1 MTALLAALAGAAL
14 VAGLVLVVAGVTVV
28 DDDARPQRNDRR
40 RFQRQASVRR
50 TSGSG
55 ALSRPRIALAVGAG
69 AVAWLLTGWPVAGLI
84 VALTVW
90 GLPIVLSTSRVAA
103 AGIDRVE
110 ALEEW
115 TRRLSDVLVV
125 GVGLEQAITA
135 TVRTCPAPIESEVSA
150 LAARIAARWPTED
163 ALRAFADDLDDA
175 TGDLVCAALILG
187 AAKRGDGLARV
198 LQDLA
203 ESVAADVRG
212 RRQIEADRAKPRAS
226 ARMVTL
232 LSIGALVFFGLGGRF
247 FAPYSTPLGQLI
259 LLVLL
264 SCYGLLLW
272 WLRRMAEIQ
281 PATRI
286 LGSQLRGRV
295 GRR

>member
-1 MTALLAALAGAAL
+1 MSTLLAALAGA
-14 VAGLVLVVAGVTVV
+14 LVVAGVVLGIYALTPRLAPPPHP
-28 DDDARPQRNDRR
+28 ARPARTGRLVRWWRGLPGWQRWSSL
-40 RFQRQASVRR
+40 A
-50 TSGSG
+50 GL
-55 ALSRPRIALAVGAG
+55 ALGVIVM
-69 AVAWLLTGWPVAGLI
+69 VTTGWVVAVPVLPAAVL
-84 VALTVW
+84 
-90 GLPIVLSTSRVAA
+90 GLPALLMFSSADRQISRMDAIA
-103 AGIDRVE
+103 
-110 ALEEW
+110 EW
-115 TRRLSDVLVV
+115 TRNLAGVLTAGQGIEAAIQASLRSAPDVIRPEVARLV
-125 GVGLEQAITA
+125 GRMRSRWSTEQ
-135 TVRTCPAPIESEVSA
+135 
-150 LAARIAARWPTED
+150 

-198 LQDLA
+198 LHDLA
-203 ESVAADVRG
+203 ESVSADVRG

-286 LGSQLRGRV
+286 LGSQLRGQAGQR
-295 GRR
+295 

>member
-1 MTALLAALAGAAL
+1 MSTLLAALAGA
-14 VAGLVLVVAGVTVV
+14 LVVAGILLGIYALTPRPAPPPRP
-28 DDDARPQRNDRR
+28 ARPARTGRLVRWWRGLPAWQRWSSLAALALGVIVMVATGWVVAVPVLPAAVLGLPALLMVSSADRQIAR
-40 RFQRQASVRR
+40 MDAIAEWSRNLAGVLTAGQGIEAAIQASLRSAPDAIRPEIARLVGRMR
-50 TSGSG
+50 
-55 ALSRPRIALAVGAG
+55 SR
-69 AVAWLLTGWPVAGLI
+69 W
-84 VALTVW
+84 
-90 GLPIVLSTSRVAA
+90 ST
-103 AGIDRVE
+103 
-110 ALEEW
+110 
-115 TRRLSDVLVV
+115 
-125 GVGLEQAITA
+125 EQ
-135 TVRTCPAPIESEVSA
+135 
-150 LAARIAARWPTED
+150 

-198 LQDLA
+198 LHDLA
-203 ESVAADVRG
+203 ESVSADVRA

-232 LSIGALVFFGLGGRF
+232 LSIGALLFFGLGGRF

-286 LGSQLRGRV
+286 LGTQMRGQV
-295 GRR
+295 GQR

>member
-1 MTALLAALAGAAL
+1 MSTLLAALAGA
-14 VAGLVLVVAGVTVV
+14 LVVAGVLLGIYALTPRPAPPPRP
-28 DDDARPQRNDRR
+28 ARPARTGRLVRWWRGLPGWQRWSSL
-40 RFQRQASVRR
+40 A
-50 TSGSG
+50 
-55 ALSRPRIALAVGAG
+55 ALALGVI
-69 AVAWLLTGWPVAGLI
+69 VMVTTGWVVAAPVLPAAVL
-84 VALTVW
+84 
-90 GLPIVLSTSRVAA
+90 GLPALLMVSSADRQISRMDAIA
-103 AGIDRVE
+103 
-110 ALEEW
+110 EW
-115 TRRLSDVLVV
+115 TRNLAGVLTAGQGIEAAIQASLRSAPDAIRPEVARLV
-125 GVGLEQAITA
+125 GRMRSRWSTEQ
-135 TVRTCPAPIESEVSA
+135 
-150 LAARIAARWPTED
+150 

-198 LQDLA
+198 LHDLA
-203 ESVAADVRG
+203 ESVSADVRG

-259 LLVLL
+259 LLILL

-286 LGSQLRGRV
+286 LGSQLRGQV
-295 GRR
+295 GQR

>member
-1 MTALLAALAGAAL
+1 MSTLLAALAGALVVGGVLLGIYAL
-14 VAGLVLVVAGVTVV
+14 TPRPAPPPRPARPARTGRLIRWWRGLPAWQRWSSLAALAIGVLVMVA
-28 DDDARPQRNDRR
+28 
-40 RFQRQASVRR
+40 
-50 TSGSG
+50 
-55 ALSRPRIALAVGAG
+55 
-69 AVAWLLTGWPVAGLI
+69 TGWVVAVPVLPAAVL
-84 VALTVW
+84 
-90 GLPIVLSTSRVAA
+90 GLPALLMVSSA
-103 AGIDRVE
+103 DRQI
-110 ALEEW
+110 ARMDAIAEW
-115 TRRLSDVLVV
+115 TRNLAGVLTAGQGIEAAIQASLRSAPDAIRPEVARLV
-125 GVGLEQAITA
+125 GRMRSRWSTEQ
-135 TVRTCPAPIESEVSA
+135 
-150 LAARIAARWPTED
+150 

>member
-1 MTALLAALAGAAL
+1 MSTLLAALAGA
-14 VAGLVLVVAGVTVV
+14 LVVAGVLLGIYALTPRPAPPPRP
-28 DDDARPQRNDRR
+28 ARPARTGRLVRWWRGLPGWQRWSSL
-40 RFQRQASVRR
+40 A
-50 TSGSG
+50 
-55 ALSRPRIALAVGAG
+55 ALALGVI
-69 AVAWLLTGWPVAGLI
+69 VMVTTGWVVAVPVLPAAVL
-84 VALTVW
+84 
-90 GLPIVLSTSRVAA
+90 GLPALLMVSSADRQISRMDAIA
-103 AGIDRVE
+103 
-110 ALEEW
+110 EW
-115 TRRLSDVLVV
+115 TRNLAGVLTAGQGIEAAIQASLRSAPDAIRPEVARLV
-125 GVGLEQAITA
+125 GRMRSRWSTEQ
-135 TVRTCPAPIESEVSA
+135 
-150 LAARIAARWPTED
+150 

-198 LQDLA
+198 LHDLA
-203 ESVAADVRG
+203 ESVSADVRG

-286 LGSQLRGRV
+286 LGSQLRGQV
-295 GRR
+295 GQR

>member
-1 MTALLAALAGAAL
+1 MSTLLAALAGALVVGGVLLGIYAL
-14 VAGLVLVVAGVTVV
+14 TPRPAPPPRPARPARTGRLIRWWRGLPAWQRWSSLAALAIGVLVMVA
-28 DDDARPQRNDRR
+28 
-40 RFQRQASVRR
+40 
-50 TSGSG
+50 
-55 ALSRPRIALAVGAG
+55 
-69 AVAWLLTGWPVAGLI
+69 TGWVVAVPVLPAAVL
-84 VALTVW
+84 
-90 GLPIVLSTSRVAA
+90 GLPALLMVSSA
-103 AGIDRVE
+103 DRQI
-110 ALEEW
+110 ARMDAIAEW
-115 TRRLSDVLVV
+115 TRNLAGVLTAGQGIEAAIQASLRSASDAIRPEVARLV
-125 GVGLEQAITA
+125 GRMRSRWSTEQ
-135 TVRTCPAPIESEVSA
+135 
-150 LAARIAARWPTED
+150 

-187 AAKRGDGLARV
+187 AANRGDGLARV

>member
-1 MTALLAALAGAAL
+1 MSTLLAALAGA
-14 VAGLVLVVAGVTVV
+14 LVVAGILLGIYALTPRPAPPPRP
-28 DDDARPQRNDRR
+28 ARPARTGRLVRWWRGLPAWQRWSSLAALALGVIVMVATGWVVAVPVLPAAVLGLPALLMVSSADRQIAR
-40 RFQRQASVRR
+40 MDAIAEWSRNLAGVLTAGQAIEAAIQASLRSAPDAIRPEVARLVGR
-50 TSGSG
+50 MR
-55 ALSRPRIALAVGAG
+55 SR
-69 AVAWLLTGWPVAGLI
+69 W
-84 VALTVW
+84 
-90 GLPIVLSTSRVAA
+90 ST
-103 AGIDRVE
+103 
-110 ALEEW
+110 
-115 TRRLSDVLVV
+115 
-125 GVGLEQAITA
+125 EQ
-135 TVRTCPAPIESEVSA
+135 
-150 LAARIAARWPTED
+150 

-198 LQDLA
+198 LHDLA
-203 ESVAADVRG
+203 ESVSADVRA

-232 LSIGALVFFGLGGRF
+232 LSIGALLFFGLGGRF

-286 LGSQLRGRV
+286 LGSQMRGQV
-295 GRR
+295 GQR

>member
-1 MTALLAALAGAAL
+1 MSTLLAALAGA
-14 VAGLVLVVAGVTVV
+14 
-28 DDDARPQRNDRR
+28 
-40 RFQRQASVRR
+40 
-50 TSGSG
+50 
-55 ALSRPRIALAVGAG
+55 
-69 AVAWLLTGWPVAGLI
+69 
-84 VALTVW
+84 
-90 GLPIVLSTSRVAA
+90 
-103 AGIDRVE
+103 
-110 ALEEW
+110 
-115 TRRLSDVLVV
+115 LVV
-125 GVGLEQAITA
+125 GGVLLGIYALTP
-135 TVRTCPAPIESEVSA
+135 RPAPPPRPARPARTGRLVRWWRGLPAWQRWSSLAA
-150 LAARIAARWPTED
+150 LALGVLVMVATGWVVAVPVLPAAVLGLPALLMVSSADRQIARMDAIAEWSRNLAGVLTAGQGIEAAIQASLRSAPDAIRPEVARLVGRMRSRWSTEQ

-198 LQDLA
+198 LHDLA
-203 ESVAADVRG
+203 ESVSADVRG

-286 LGSQLRGRV
+286 LGSQLRGQV

>member
-1 MTALLAALAGAAL
+1 MSTLLAALAGA
-14 VAGLVLVVAGVTVV
+14 LVVGGILLGIYSLTPRP
-28 DDDARPQRNDRR
+28 AREPRPGRPAREGRLVRWWRGLPAWQRWSSL
-40 RFQRQASVRR
+40 A
-50 TSGSG
+50 
-55 ALSRPRIALAVGAG
+55 ALAVG
-69 AVAWLLTGWPVAGLI
+69 VVLMVTTGWVVAVPVLPAAVL
-84 VALTVW
+84 
-90 GLPIVLSTSRVAA
+90 GLPALLMVSSA
-103 AGIDRVE
+103 DRQI
-110 ALEEW
+110 ARMDAIAEW
-115 TRRLSDVLVV
+115 TRNLAGVLTAGQGIEAAIQASLRSAPDAIRPEVARLV
-125 GVGLEQAITA
+125 GRMRSRWSTEQ
-135 TVRTCPAPIESEVSA
+135 
-150 LAARIAARWPTED
+150 

-198 LQDLA
+198 LTGLA

-247 FAPYSTPLGQLI
+247 FAPYATPIGQVI
-259 LLVLL
+259 LLALL
-264 SCYGLLLW
+264 TCYGLLLW
-272 WLRRMAEIQ
+272 WLRRMAELQ

-286 LGSQLRGRV
+286 LGQVHGEV